1 MMPDGILNAREC
13 PIVEERRLQR
23 RVAQWRT
30 AELVTIGT
38 ITRELLT
45 SEIFVRARTR
55 KNHVT
60 LVNSE
65 SGSHLWNRGYV
76 HLEIGKHLVRSAGY
90 GMARYAARLAE
101 EQECA
106 FLLGNGHCL
115 GIAARELIHRCIGK
129 HQCEFEF
136 GDGPAEHGEVDQP
149 SASY

>member
-1 MMPDGILNAREC
+1 MMADGVLDAREC

-23 RVAQWRT
+23 RIAQWRT

-45 SEIFVRARTR
+45 AEIFFRARTR

-65 SGSHLWNRGYV
+65 RGSHLWNRGYV

-90 GMARYAARLAE
+90 GLGRYAARLAE
-101 EQECA
+101 AQDPA
-106 FLLGNGHCL
+106 FLLG
-115 GIAARELIHRCIGK
+115 
-129 HQCEFEF
+129 
-136 GDGPAEHGEVDQP
+136 
-149 SASY
+149 